1 MKRKIDIK
9 KINLLLKNNGQ
20 TKKELALF
28 INCPESNLC
37 AGLSEKS
44 KRTLS
49 MDYLIDI
56 ANFFSVHPSVITIPF
71 DKSITSIQD
80 NKQLLANKETE

>member
-37 AGLSEKS
+37 AGLCVKS
-44 KRTLS
+44 KRTLY

-56 ANFFSVHPSVITIPF
+56 ADFFSVHPSVITIPF
-71 DKSITSIQD
+71 DESITVSKD
-80 NKQLLANKETE
+80 NKQLQVEKEME

>member
-1 MKRKIDIK
+1 MKRKIDIQ
-9 KINLLLKNNGQ
+9 KINLLLKNNSQ

-37 AGLSEKS
+37 AGLSVNS

-49 MDYLIDI
+49 MDYIVEI
-56 ANFFSVHPSVITIPF
+56 ADFFSISPVDITIPF
-71 DKSITSIQD
+71 DKSITS
-80 NKQLLANKETE
+80 KQSDKLVPTQGEE